1 MGKRVSPSKIRA
13 VLGDKVADKI
23 GNYDEHPG
31 GGKPLKRGEKAPS
44 KSWVLQHRQMQ
55 PRDEEGKFTY
65 NAVNNKPLKYPSR
78 GETIPPFLKDVN
90 LDNLVRKGKVTIIH
104 NGNRYTTI
112 LDGDVEEFIRSF
124 QVYDKD
130 KGFGEWSKELTKK
143 RGRVSKEEK
152 AAIASGQ
159 DQIIGGDKANGFR
172 LSSDLLKKNFVST
185 YNQNYGNP
193 YQRNKVGK
201 LKADLIGP
209 KTKDEFEK
217 QNPTPQPTPTPTP
230 QPTPKPETKSETKTF
245 DTELAKNNPMEFA
258 KQNKDAILKLM
269 EENPDLSPTKII
281 SLIADGKI

>member
-23 GNYDEHPG
+23 GNYDEATG
-31 GGKPLKRGEKAPS
+31 GGTPIPKGEKLKDHPEI
-44 KSWVLQHRQMQ
+44 HRVQQ

-90 LDNLVRKGKVTIIH
+90 LDNLVKKGKVTIIH

-112 LDGDVEEFIRSF
+112 LDGDVEAFIRSF
-124 QVYDKD
+124 QVYDKN

-159 DQIIGGDKANGFR
+159 DQIIGGDTANGFR

-185 YNQNYGNP
+185 YNQNYGGP
-193 YQRNKVGK
+193 YQGNKVGK
-201 LKADLIGP
+201 IKADLIGP
-209 KTKDEFEK
+209 KTKEEFEK
-217 QNPTPQPTPTPTP
+217 QNPTPTP